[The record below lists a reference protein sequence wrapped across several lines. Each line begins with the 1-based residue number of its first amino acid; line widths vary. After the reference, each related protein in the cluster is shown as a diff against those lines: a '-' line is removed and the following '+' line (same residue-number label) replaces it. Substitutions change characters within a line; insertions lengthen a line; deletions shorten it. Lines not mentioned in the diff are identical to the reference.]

1 MSYIKIERLYMRPLF
16 RHSAATAALLTL
28 LMACS
33 PQVENAKVAAKA
45 ETQPVTKPKAS
56 APAAVTAEGDNTP
69 CTEVFLT
76 GTGGGPAAVNGNAQS
91 GVFIRSGHS
100 GNGCNDVRLQFDA
113 GRGTLLKLS
122 LVPSPTRPGFVTPPS
137 ISALFITHGH
147 SDHTSSIPDI
157 LETRWIMTKND
168 GQFPGLKPP
177 KPRYKDLPVI
187 CFEEACDIAEKAL
200 VPWEGEIEGRTKKDH
215 RLVKPKADVK
225 KYTATTT
232 PQIVWESAGVTVSA
246 VRVDHIEGAVGYKI
260 ETAAGEVCI
269 SGDTSFSNDFKLMC
283 EESDLMIHEVIH
295 PVLDGIAASLPNPDP
310 TFTKVMDNIFNSHTS
325 TDSFDKL
332 EGTNAVVVLT
342 HIIPPI
348 GAGGFQ
354 GIPLIPRLNKID
366 PARGK
371 GPTKAQDFCTAI
383 QKAGFTGELHVGL
396 DLMQIKLSDGKLTT
410 KMPDGQ
416 QTDCATF

>member
-137 ISALFITHGH
+137 ISALFITCLLY
-147 SDHTSSIPDI
+147 TSPS
-157 LETRWIMTKND
+157 
-168 GQFPGLKPP
+168 
-177 KPRYKDLPVI
+177 PRDQRGSRMPS
-187 CFEEACDIAEKAL
+187 
-200 VPWEGEIEGRTKKDH
+200 
-215 RLVKPKADVK
+215 
-225 KYTATTT
+225 
-232 PQIVWESAGVTVSA
+232 SA
-246 VRVDHIEGAVGYKI
+246 
-260 ETAAGEVCI
+260 
-269 SGDTSFSNDFKLMC
+269 
-283 EESDLMIHEVIH
+283 
-295 PVLDGIAASLPNPDP
+295 
-310 TFTKVMDNIFNSHTS
+310 
-325 TDSFDKL
+325 
-332 EGTNAVVVLT
+332 
-342 HIIPPI
+342 
-348 GAGGFQ
+348 
-354 GIPLIPRLNKID
+354 
-366 PARGK
+366 
-371 GPTKAQDFCTAI
+371 
-383 QKAGFTGELHVGL
+383 
-396 DLMQIKLSDGKLTT
+396 
-410 KMPDGQ
+410 
-416 QTDCATF
+416 